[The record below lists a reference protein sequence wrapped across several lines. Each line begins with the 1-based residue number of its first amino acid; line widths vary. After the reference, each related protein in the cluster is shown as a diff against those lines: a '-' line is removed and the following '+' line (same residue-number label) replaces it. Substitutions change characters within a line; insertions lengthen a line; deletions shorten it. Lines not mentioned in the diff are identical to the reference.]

1 MHTDVR
7 VLLWEK
13 SVRPWATQVGE
24 RSARGLALPMTHHLC
39 QTLGNLSLT
48 CLKPPWRQR
57 NAHSAALLTRGC
69 LLIIFHFEN
78 FSMIQQ
84 IWSIMHLGSF
94 DLGLVR
100 LLINLCFLKSLCIA
114 IRSMSVLNGWPCTDI
129 CRTWLLISQ
138 LMVNL
143 LRYMHASGRYGQKEF
158 KTGTLPGS

>member
-1 MHTDVR
+1 MLGCCCGKKVWGLEWHK
-7 VLLWEK
+7 W
-13 SVRPWATQVGE
+13 
-24 RSARGLALPMTHHLC
+24 ARGLQGAWHCQWLIISARPLVTSPWLVLNLPGGKETYIL
-39 QTLGNLSLT
+39 QG
-48 CLKPPWRQR
+48 
-57 NAHSAALLTRGC
+57 ATRGC

-78 FSMIQQ
+78 FSMILQ
-84 IWSIMHLGSF
+84 IWSIVHLGSF

-114 IRSMSVLNGWPCTDI
+114 IRFMSVLNGWPCTDI

-158 KTGTLPGS
+158 KIGILPGSQ